1 MQKASDDTGRIARSA
16 GTVSF
21 AVMCSRALGLVREQV
36 FATLFGA
43 GFAYDAFVV
52 AFRIPNLL
60 RDLFGEG
67 ALSAAFVAIFSEYDE
82 NRGARETWR
91 LANNVLCVLAVLLSL
106 LCLGGTVFSGAFV
119 RLMAPDFGLIPGKIE
134 LTTRLTAI
142 MFPFLL
148 FISLSAV
155 VMGILNAKG
164 RFFVP
169 AMASSF
175 FNLGSIAAGVLLAF
189 ILPHFGHPAI
199 AGMAIGTLI
208 GGLLQLAWQ
217 LPSLRRVGFSLNP
230 VFHLRDEGLRRIF
243 RLMVPAIV
251 GLSAT
256 QLNIF
261 INTFF
266 AASCAEGSVSWLNY
280 SFRLVQFP
288 IGVFGVAVSIAT
300 LPVISRHAAI
310 KNIQAIRQTY
320 ASSMLMGFCLT
331 LPASA
336 GLVVLAR
343 PIIALI
349 FQHGAFG
356 VYDTAKTAEALSFY
370 TIGLFAY
377 SAVKI
382 MVPVFYALDN
392 TRYPVIASFLAVITN
407 IIIILLTIAPLQHK
421 AIALS
426 TSCSMIGSFL
436 FLSVV
441 LYRRLQGYDVGYLL
455 QGLGKIT
462 VAVLLMTF
470 WLLWMRNVL
479 FGEPFLSVWA
489 RLVRLLFVIVSSALV
504 YGVSIWFLRLEE
516 FTGVLSKIKG
526 RLTKA

>member
-1 MQKASDDTGRIARSA
+1 MRKASDDTGKIARSA

-82 NRGARETWR
+82 NRGARKTWQ

-106 LCLGGTVFSGAFV
+106 LCLGGMVFSEALV
-119 RLMAPDFGLIPGKIE
+119 RLMAPDFELITGKIE
-134 LTTRLTAI
+134 LTARLTAI

-175 FNLGSIAAGVLLAF
+175 FNLGSIVAGVLLAF
-189 ILPHFGHPAI
+189 ILPHFGYPAI
-199 AGMAIGTLI
+199 SGMAIGTLI

-300 LPVISRHAAI
+300 LPVISRHAAV

-320 ASSMLMGFCLT
+320 ASSMLMGCCLT

-349 FQHGAFG
+349 FQHGAFSAF
-356 VYDTAKTAEALSFY
+356 DTVKTAEALSFY

-407 IIIILLTIAPLQHK
+407 IIIILLTINPLQHK

-436 FLSVV
+436 FLSIV
-441 LYRRLQGYDVGYLL
+441 LYRRLHGYDVGYLL
-455 QGLGKIT
+455 QGLGKIAM
-462 VAVLLMTF
+462 AVLLMTF
-470 WLLWMRNVL
+470 WLLWMRSAL
-479 FGEPFLSVWA
+479 LGEPLFSVWA
-489 RLVRLLFVIVSSALV
+489 RIFRLLFIIVTSALV
-504 YGVSIWFLRLEE
+504 YGLSICFLRLEE